1 MALLQSN
8 GHPVH
13 PVHKGT
19 FTMQPT
25 FYQVH
30 APQNMVHC
38 FAIRRTVFIE
48 EQGVDEALEIDGEDP
63 NCVHFL
69 GELNGQPVATLRIK
83 TIGSIIK
90 IQRVA
95 VLKDYR
101 KGHGFGR
108 GIMEAALNWARDC
121 NFKKAMLGAQ
131 VEVIGFYEK
140 LGFTAYGDQ
149 YDEAGIMHQDMR
161 LSLIG
166 EKV

>member
-1 MALLQSN
+1 
-8 GHPVH
+8 
-13 PVHKGT
+13 
-19 FTMQPT
+19 MQPI

-30 APQNMVHC
+30 APQLMVHC

-69 GELNGQPVATLRIK
+69 GELNEQPVATLRIK
-83 TIGSIIK
+83 TIGPAVK

-101 KGHGFGR
+101 EGCGFGR
-108 GIMEAALNWARDC
+108 GIMEAALDWARD
-121 NFKKAMLGAQ
+121 NGYEKAVLGAQ

-140 LGFTAYGDQ
+140 LGFEPFDDQ
-149 YDEAGIMHQDMR
+149 YEEAGIIHQNM
-161 LSLIG
+161 SL
-166 EKV
+166 EL